1 MTDLIAIDLGNES
14 GRVMRV
20 VYDGRVINAE
30 QVYRFPNNPVV
41 VSGTLHWDVLRLW
54 HEISAGLDAA
64 LQVPAEGIGVDSFG
78 VDFGLL
84 DERDRLIGNPVHM
97 RDSRT
102 EGMMDWVLAR
112 VDKRALFERTGIG
125 FYVINTL
132 YQLAA
137 IQRSAPWQLEA
148 ARALLTMPNLI
159 NFWLTGEKLSEFT
172 HTTTTQCYDW
182 QRGDWDRRTLD
193 ALGIPTRMLP
203 PVVQPGVQMGRYR
216 TTPVYS
222 VASHDTGSAVVAVPT
237 ETPHFAYISS
247 GTWSLFGIET
257 RDPLTNRA
265 ALDGNITSEGG
276 AYGTYRPLKLVMG
289 MWLVQQCRT
298 TWQGQGIAT
307 SYARLVAQ
315 AKQAPA
321 FGALIDPDD
330 GRFFAPGDMPGR
342 IRAYCEQTGQRPP
355 ETPGEFIRCILESLA
370 LKYRMVLEQLIAA
383 SGQPVEVIH
392 IVGGGAQNA
401 LLCQMTA
408 DATGRPVDA
417 GPVEATALG
426 NGLVQLIARGELRD
440 MAEAR
445 ALVRQSFRV
454 KRYVPRASERW
465 DAVYSR
471 RFVPMVG

>member
-1 MTDLIAIDLGNES
+1 
-14 GRVMRV
+14 MRV
-20 VYDGRVINAE
+20 EYDGRVIRAE

-41 VSGTLHWDVLRLW
+41 VGGTLHWDVLRLW
-54 HEISAGLDAA
+54 HEISAGLGGA
-64 LQVPAEGIGVDSFG
+64 LQAPAEGIGVDSFG

-84 DERDRLIGNPVHM
+84 DERDHLIGNPVHM

-102 EGMMDWVLAR
+102 EGMMDWVLAQ

-182 QRGDWDRRTLD
+182 QREDWDRRTLT
-193 ALGIPTRMLP
+193 ALGIPTRMLL
-203 PVVQPGVQMGRYR
+203 PVVQPGVQIGRYR

-265 ALDGNITSEGG
+265 ALEGNITSEGG

-289 MWLVQQCRT
+289 MWLVQQCRAA
-298 TWQGQGIAT
+298 WQGQGIAT
-307 SYARLVAQ
+307 GYARLVAQ
-315 AKQAPA
+315 AKQSPA

-330 GRFFAPGDMPGR
+330 GRFLAPGDMPGR
-342 IRAYCEQTGQRPP
+342 IRAYCAQTGQRPP

-408 DATGRPVDA
+408 DATGRRVDA

-454 KRYVPRASERW
+454 RRYVPRQSGRW
-465 DAVYSR
+465 DAVYAG